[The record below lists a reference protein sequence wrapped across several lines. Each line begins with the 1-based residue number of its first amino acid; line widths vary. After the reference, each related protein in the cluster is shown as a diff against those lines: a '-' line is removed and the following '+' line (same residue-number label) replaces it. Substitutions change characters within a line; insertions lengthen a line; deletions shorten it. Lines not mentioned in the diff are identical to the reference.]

1 MGKRIEKQGNI
12 LMIHLPKE
20 LDHHTAQEIRE
31 DADRFLGGG
40 MVERIVFDFSE
51 TEFMDSS
58 GIGMIMG
65 RYRLLHLM
73 GGKVSA
79 CHLKKQVQR
88 IFQMSGLDSI
98 VELVKE

>member
-1 MGKRIEKQGNI
+1 MGKKIEKQGNI
-12 LMIHLPKE
+12 LKIHLPKE

-31 DADRFLGGG
+31 EADRFLGGG
-40 MVERIVFDFSE
+40 MVEQIVFDFSE

-73 GGKVSA
+73 GGKIYA
-79 CHLKKQVQR
+79 CHLKKQVRR

>member
-1 MGKRIEKQGNI
+1 MEQRMRLQGNVLRI
-12 LMIHLPKE
+12 CLPKE
-20 LDHHTAQEIRE
+20 LDHHAAMEIKKE
-31 DADRFLGGG
+31 ADPFLESGV
-40 MVERIVFDFSE
+40 VEQIVFDFSE

-73 GGKVSA
+73 GGKIQA
-79 CHLKKQVQR
+79 CHLGKQVQR

-98 VELVKE
+98 VELIKE